1 MAGYWLGALVLFV
14 LLAATAAVRV
24 LADGPVSHASADAES
39 HAVANELAPGM
50 MAPDFSLQASDGRT
64 YRLSD
69 FRGRQAVVLAW
80 FPKAFTAG

>member
-1 MAGYWLGALVLFV
+1 MAGYWLGVV
-14 LLAATAAVRV
+14 LLAAVVAATTAVR
-24 LADGPVSHASADAES
+24 LRADAASVPMATEASAQD
-39 HAVANELAPGM
+39 LAPGM

-69 FRGRQAVVLAW
+69 FRGRQAVVIAW

>member
-1 MAGYWLGALVLFV
+1 MAGYWLAVVVLVAV
-14 LLAATAAVRV
+14 IAATAAVR
-24 LADGPVSHASADAES
+24 LRADGDAPATVNAA
-39 HAVANELAPGM
+39 AVAQDLAPGM

-69 FRGRQAVVLAW
+69 FRGRQAVVIAW

>member
-1 MAGYWLGALVLFV
+1 MAGYWLGAVVLLA
-14 LLAATAAVRV
+14 LLAATAAVR
-24 LADGPVSHASADAES
+24 LRADTTAAMAAVETAVSD
-39 HAVANELAPGM
+39 LAPGM

-64 YRLSD
+64 YKLSD